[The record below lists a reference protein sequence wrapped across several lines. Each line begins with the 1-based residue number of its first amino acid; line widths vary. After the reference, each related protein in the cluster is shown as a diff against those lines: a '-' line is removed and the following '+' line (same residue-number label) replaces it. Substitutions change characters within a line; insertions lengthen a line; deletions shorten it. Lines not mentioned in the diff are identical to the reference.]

1 MEVGTVTGSTTNGAD
16 AAAHAQA
23 KASIDYDAF
32 LQLLIAQM
40 KNQDPTQPMESAEY
54 IGQLASFSSVE
65 QAINT
70 NAKLDALLAAQS
82 LSQAG
87 SIIGRTVTSA
97 DGSVSG
103 KVAGVRIFW
112 DGAVAVLD
120 DGQELLLGPGVIVT

>member
-1 MEVGTVTGSTTNGAD
+1 MEVGTVTGSTTNAAD
-16 AAAHAQA
+16 AAVRAQA
-23 KASIDYDAF
+23 KANIDYDAF